1 MKHAARSMMER
12 SRIQMLSGGMRR
24 RANPL
29 LQAMSQDLSGE
40 TTEFVDSGTFPT
52 AANVSDLRPRLVADE
67 VTLVVYGWHNVEPGT
82 LSWVFPSLTAAL
94 NAARA
99 MRNAVKWVVVR
110 GREMANLADARE
122 SGAVLAESAA

>member
-1 MKHAARSMMER
+1 
-12 SRIQMLSGGMRR
+12 MRH
-24 RANPL
+24 RASPL
-29 LQAMSQDLSGE
+29 LRAMDLSEE
-40 TTEFVDSGTFPT
+40 TQELAESGTFRV
-52 AANVSDLRPRLVADE
+52 AAHLDDLHARLAADE

-110 GREMANLADARE
+110 GKAMADLADARE